1 MAGAGRVRGRAA
13 RCAGVRARRVSTRG
27 VLRLAIFGKK
37 KDGEASEAVEQA
49 GPVTMS
55 PEKAARFFEHART
68 VQQASNHEYA
78 MQLWLNGLRQD
89 PSSMTGLEGFWSA
102 ATSWNG
108 AGNKKLSKE
117 TARAFGGRGDVE
129 KYLAALLAWGTKPV
143 DSGAAIRAADA
154 AGKLD
159 LPEPTYWIAEQA
171 LRLMAADPKPKKD
184 SFVKLMRALEKIG
197 AYDLAARAGDAAVR
211 LDPEDNALATEVRN
225 LSAQATM
232 SRGGFDETGEA
243 GGFRKNIRNA
253 DKQRELE
260 EAERIVKSEDT
271 LDRLVRLAEEAYKA
285 RPDDLPTI
293 TTYAKRLIER
303 GTTED
308 EERALAVLKK
318 AHADTQQFRFRQM
331 AGDVR
336 IRRARRRLGEFR
348 KAAESA
354 GGEGEAAVRFKA
366 AQKKFFEIEREELVA
381 RVENY
386 PTDLGLKHQLG
397 LREFALGNFEDSV
410 ALFQES
416 KGDKKSQASS
426 IEHLGLA
433 FQRMGWLSE
442 AVDTLRDGVDRN
454 VAETS
459 EGQMAMRYALM
470 AALQEKAERD
480 READAAKEAE
490 KIASAIAIQQLNYRD
505 IRARRDALK
514 ALVAELGA

>member
-1 MAGAGRVRGRAA
+1 M
-13 RCAGVRARRVSTRG
+13 
-27 VLRLAIFGKK
+27 FGKK
-37 KDGEASEAVEQA
+37 KGSGDGGADDA
-49 GPVTMS
+49 GGPPPGDGS

-68 VQQASNHEYA
+68 VQQASNFEYA
-78 MQLWLNGLRQD
+78 MQLWLSGLRQD

-117 TARAFGGRGDVE
+117 TAKAFGGRGDVE
-129 KYLAALLAWGTKPV
+129 KYLAALLAWGVKPT
-143 DSGAAIRAADA
+143 DSSAAIRAAEYG
-154 AGKLD
+154 GKANLI
-159 LPEPTYWIAEQA
+159 EPTYWISEQA

-184 SFVKLMRALEKIG
+184 SFVKLMHSLQEIG
-197 AYDLAARAGDAAVR
+197 AYDLAARAGETAVR
-211 LDPEDNALATEVRN
+211 LAPDDNALATEVRN

-232 SRGGFDETGEA
+232 SRGGFDETGAA

-253 DKQRELE
+253 DAQRELE

-271 LDRLVRLAEEAYKA
+271 LDRLVRSAEEEYAK

-293 TTYAKRLIER
+293 TTLAKRLLDR
-303 GTTED
+303 GTNAD
-308 EERALAVLKK
+308 EERALVVLKK

-331 AGDVR
+331 AGDIR
-336 IRRARRRLGEFR
+336 IRRARRKLGEFR
-348 KAAESA
+348 KAAEAA
-354 GGEGEAAVRFKA
+354 GGEGEAAARFKA
-366 AQKKFFEIEREELVA
+366 AQKKFLEIEREELVA

-397 LREFALGNFEDSV
+397 MREYALGRYEDAV
-410 ALFQES
+410 ALFQEA
-416 KGDKKSQASS
+416 KGDKKTQASS

-433 FQRMGWLSE
+433 FQKMGWLAE
-442 AVDTLRDGVDRN
+442 AVDTLRDGVERG

-459 EGQMAMRYALM
+459 EGDMGMRYALM

-480 READAAKEAE
+480 REIEAAKEAE
-490 KIASAIAIQQLNYRD
+490 KLASAIAIQQLNYRD

-514 ALVAELGA
+514 ALVAELAG